1 MAFHNKRKIKD
12 LSGFYVHAFMHNIGN
27 AKNHFMFSMNL
38 FESMRMQIFCEG
50 VNMLN
55 CFRTPVFKRL
65 VIRIIEAG
73 KK

>member
-1 MAFHNKRKIKD
+1 MYMHLCTTLEMPKIISCFQ
-12 LSGFYVHAFMHNIGN
+12 LELII
-27 AKNHFMFSMNL
+27 MNL

-65 VIRIIEAG
+65 AIRIIEAG
-73 KK
+73 QK